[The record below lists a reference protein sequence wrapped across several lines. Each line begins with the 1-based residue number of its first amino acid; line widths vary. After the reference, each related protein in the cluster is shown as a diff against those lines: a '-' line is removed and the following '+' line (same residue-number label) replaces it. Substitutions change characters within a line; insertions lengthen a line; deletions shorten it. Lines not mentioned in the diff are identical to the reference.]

1 MSYLVLGATG
11 NVGGA
16 LVHQLVDQG
25 HQVRALVRDPARA
38 THLPDGVEVVVGDL
52 DDAESLTAAAGGVA
66 AVFFMQLAPIPA
78 QAQNMVKAARSAGV
92 RRVVVLSSVGAVLLP
107 HPVIG
112 GRIAARDAIF
122 RESGLDVTYLRPNT
136 LMSNAL
142 WWLPTLRDEGRVYD
156 ASDPGKTVPI
166 DAYDIARVAAHVLTH
181 DGHVGKGYIL
191 NGPEALTAREQVEI
205 LADVL
210 GRPIEFVPV
219 TPEQFAQR
227 SIEQGTPQD
236 MARAVQDLNELFR
249 AGRAGVV
256 ADDVANLTGTPPR
269 AFREWCEQNAAAFG

>member
-52 DDAESLTAAAGGVA
+52 DDAESLTAAAGGVD

-92 RRVVVLSSVGAVLLP
+92 RRVVVLSSVGTVLLP

-122 RESGLDVTYLRPNT
+122 RESGLGVTYLRPNT

-166 DAYDIARVAAHVLTH
+166 DAY

-269 AFREWCEQNAAAFG
+269 TFREWCEQNAAAFG